1 MYNLTAVHVHHFLHY
16 KLSRAVDIFQN
27 LCRLVAIW
35 AVDIFLSKSET
46 ARIQNPV
53 DPQRLTGFEQLTK
66 KVTFARMVS
75 SSWKIVSS
83 SFFEQSNFEQ
93 LIMSRLDFLP
103 KKFNVIAKMPFLIA
117 YLLKIYFF
125 QGQKSE
131 IFIIFGLFFV
141 KCTYLIPWLTN
152 KHSIKNFFPPKNTGT
167 NNTLQVTAKKPFCQT
182 DNFCWRR

>member
-1 MYNLTAVHVHHFLHY
+1 M
-16 KLSRAVDIFQN
+16 
-27 LCRLVAIW
+27 
-35 AVDIFLSKSET
+35 
-46 ARIQNPV
+46 
-53 DPQRLTGFEQLTK
+53 
-66 KVTFARMVS
+66 
-75 SSWKIVSS
+75 SS

-93 LIMSRLDFLP
+93 LIMSRLYFLP
-103 KKFNVIAKMPFLIA
+103 KKFNVIAKMPFLIS

-167 NNTLQVTAKKPFCQT
+167 NNTLQVTAKKPICRT
-182 DNFCWRR
+182 DKDTFSVNSSIINFTCSDFLGNIKLKIFSKIKLTQLKKMA